1 MDPHFLLLNWKR
13 DIFGDILCPSE
24 GQWPPHI
31 SSFVAWSRSS
41 SHMCGTQVTCCPCQE
56 HLPLL
61 ADERKEVILFLF
73 SFFVIFIHLLA
84 KDVGSRHPFV
94 IEYGYIYLL
103 ISSPTLPLEI
113 TPIWW
118 SMSTIW
124 WSLSLF
130 ETLTIW
136 DHQCRHE
143 GTADQMSPVTAP
155 SRAQNWPISEPK
167 TKPWQLWRCWQW
179 WSALVTV
186 NNFDSCW

>member
-41 SHMCGTQVTCCPCQE
+41 SHMWG
-56 HLPLL
+56 LRLL
-61 ADERKEVILFLF
+61 ATHARSISLIWKMEEKK
-73 SFFVIFIHLLA
+73 SFYSCSLFVIFIHSLA
-84 KDVGSRHPFV
+84 KDVCSRHPFV
-94 IEYGYIYLL
+94 IEYGYISLV

-143 GTADQMSPVTAP
+143 GTADQMSPVTAL
-155 SRAQNWPISEPK
+155 SRIGQFQNRKQSHDNVDVVGNDDGFW
-167 TKPWQLWRCWQW
+167 
-179 WSALVTV
+179 
-186 NNFDSCW
+186 

>member
-1 MDPHFLLLNWKR
+1 MHGSTFSSAQLKK

-24 GQWPPHI
+24 GQWTPHI

-41 SHMCGTQVTCCPCQE
+41 SHMWG
-56 HLPLL
+56 LRLL
-61 ADERKEVILFLF
+61 ATHARSISLIWKMEEKK
-73 SFFVIFIHLLA
+73 SFYSCSLFVIFIHSLA
-84 KDVGSRHPFV
+84 KDVCSRHPFV
-94 IEYGYIYLL
+94 IEYGYISLV

-113 TPIWW
+113 APIWW

-143 GTADQMSPVTAP
+143 GTADQMSPVTAL
-155 SRAQNWPISEPK
+155 SRIGQFQNRKQSHD
-167 TKPWQLWRCWQW
+167 
-179 WSALVTV
+179 
-186 NNFDSCW
+186 NFDVVGNNNGCW